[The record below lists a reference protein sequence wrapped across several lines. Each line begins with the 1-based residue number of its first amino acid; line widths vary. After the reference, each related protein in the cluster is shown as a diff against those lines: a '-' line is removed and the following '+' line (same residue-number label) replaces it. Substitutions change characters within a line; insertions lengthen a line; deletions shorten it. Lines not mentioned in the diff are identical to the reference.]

1 MQIKR
6 KELNTSTYNFKGII
20 ESNCM
25 YVDKTEYIYKMVSKY
40 NGQFFLSRPRRF
52 GKSITLSTLE
62 SYFKGDKE
70 LFKGLYIYDKDDIE
84 WKKHP
89 IIKLS
94 MSAVSSTSTE
104 ELDKKLCY
112 DLEYIAETYELEL
125 KRDGASEKF
134 KELILKL
141 YNKHT
146 IVVVLI
152 DEYDKP
158 ILDNIADTE
167 EVLKIRTFLKSFYGM
182 VKAMEEY
189 LRFTFITGVSKF
201 TQVSVFSDL
210 NNLDDITM
218 DEEYSTICGFTQ
230 EECEK
235 YFDEWIEEN
244 AKKNKMTKKDYL
256 EKLRVLYNG
265 VRFSRKEIK
274 IYNPVSF
281 TKAMNKGNFD
291 HYWFET
297 GTPSMLLK
305 LLKQNNYDIIN
316 FEGLKLK
323 SAAFSSYE
331 VDRISIEALLYQTGY
346 LTIKE
351 YDEKKDEYI
360 LSYPNMEVKTAFIEY
375 LADYFTPINKAQYPT
390 LLGHLEEGLIENDLD
405 KIFNKV
411 LIVFYAKIEY
421 NIKLKH
427 EKYYQT
433 IFYVLFMMLGI
444 RIKTEVHTND
454 GRMDAVIKTDTHI
467 YIFEFKLDKTTD
479 EAIKQIKDKEYYNKY
494 LLDERELV
502 LVGVNFDSDNG
513 SIKEWK
519 KEVRNTTK

>member
-1 MQIKR
+1 MQTKIKR

-25 YVDKTEYIYKMVSKY
+25 YVDKTEEIYKMVSKY

-94 MSAVSSTSTE
+94 MSAVSSTSAD

-134 KELILKL
+134 KELILRL

-189 LRFTFITGVSKF
+189 IRFTFITGVSKF

-244 AKKNKMTKKDYL
+244 AKKKK
-256 EKLRVLYNG
+256 
-265 VRFSRKEIK
+265 
-274 IYNPVSF
+274 
-281 TKAMNKGNFD
+281 
-291 HYWFET
+291 
-297 GTPSMLLK
+297 
-305 LLKQNNYDIIN
+305 
-316 FEGLKLK
+316 
-323 SAAFSSYE
+323 
-331 VDRISIEALLYQTGY
+331 
-346 LTIKE
+346 
-351 YDEKKDEYI
+351 
-360 LSYPNMEVKTAFIEY
+360 
-375 LADYFTPINKAQYPT
+375 
-390 LLGHLEEGLIENDLD
+390 
-405 KIFNKV
+405 
-411 LIVFYAKIEY
+411 
-421 NIKLKH
+421 
-427 EKYYQT
+427 
-433 IFYVLFMMLGI
+433 
-444 RIKTEVHTND
+444 
-454 GRMDAVIKTDTHI
+454 
-467 YIFEFKLDKTTD
+467 
-479 EAIKQIKDKEYYNKY
+479 
-494 LLDERELV
+494 
-502 LVGVNFDSDNG
+502 
-513 SIKEWK
+513 
-519 KEVRNTTK
+519 

>member
-1 MQIKR
+1 MQTKIKR

-20 ESNCM
+20 KGNCM
-25 YVDKTEYIYKMVSKY
+25 YVDKTEDIYNLVSKY

-62 SYFKGDKE
+62 SFFKGDKE
-70 LFKGLYIYDKDDIE
+70 LFKGLYIYNKENIE
-84 WKKHP
+84 WKNHP

-94 MSAVSSTSTE
+94 MNSVSATTKE
-104 ELDKKLCY
+104 EIDENLAIELDT
-112 DLEYIAETYELEL
+112 IAENYELDL
-125 KRDGASEKF
+125 KTKRASQKF
-134 KELILKL
+134 KELIQKL
-141 YNKHT
+141 YKKYDNT
-146 IVVVLI
+146 VVVLI

-218 DEEYSTICGFTQ
+218 DQRYATICGFTQ

-244 AKKNKMTKKDYL
+244 AIQNKMSKDQYSRRI
-256 EKLRVLYNG
+256 KLLYNG
-265 VRFSRKEIK
+265 IRFSEKNIK
-274 IYNPVSF
+274 VYNPVSF
-281 TKAMNKGNFD
+281 TKAMDQGAFK

-297 GTPSMLLK
+297 GTPTMLLK
-305 LLKQNNYDIIN
+305 LLKQNDYNIVN

-323 SAAFSSYE
+323 SSTFSSYE

-346 LTIKE
+346 LTIKA
-351 YDEKKDEYI
+351 YDEKNDTYT
-360 LSYPNMEVKTAFIEY
+360 LSYPNLEVKTAFIEN
-375 LADYFTPINKAQYPT
+375 LAEYFTSVGIAQYPT
-390 LLGHLEEGLIENDLD
+390 LLEYLEDGLRDNDLD
-405 KIFNKV
+405 KVFNKV
-411 LIVFYAKIEY
+411 LKVFYAEIDY
-421 NIKLKH
+421 DIKLKH

-433 IFYVLFMMLGI
+433 IFYVLFIMLGT
-444 RIKTEVHTND
+444 RIETEVKTND
-454 GRMDAVIKTDTHI
+454 GRMDCVIKTDTHI
-467 YIFEFKLDKTTD
+467 YIFEFKLDKTTK

-494 LLDERELV
+494 LLDERELI
-502 LVGVNFDSDNG
+502 LVGVNFDSKTGTIEKWD
-513 SIKEWK
+513 IEAIF
-519 KEVRNTTK
+519 